1 MRSRNEGRILVAG
14 SIADLMPA
22 SFQAVYN
29 RTKAFLDSFFYALW
43 EELKET
49 DVTVTC

>member
-1 MRSRNEGRILVAG
+1 
-14 SIADLMPA
+14 MPA

-29 RTKAFLDSFFYALW
+29 RTKTFLDSFFYALR